1 MSEKYKWGVLIF
13 IVISLFSI
21 HFYGRSETVTDT
33 TPPVTTIEFAGPIY
47 EKDGKQWIGSQTSI
61 WLNATDN
68 FKVKYLYYEIW
79 KDSDND
85 GVFETLVESRKVY
98 DSSAYDKNPAL
109 GKISVEIKINE
120 ECYHKI
126 IYYSSDYAGNIEYYG
141 VVLNEEWRY
150 EFEFNVVHTPDNVIF
165 GSSPAIANLSGD
177 ENLEIFTGSD
187 EIRVTMPNGSIA
199 RGAWRCFDAFG
210 NVIYIM
216 DTMTDEARSSPAIAD
231 MDEDGI
237 KEIAAGTTSGWFLE
251 VIEDG
256 EYEWSFPTL
265 SNGPVTGGNYVWH
278 SSPAIVDVNPAVDG
292 MEVIAGDNPHGSV
305 WCFDGDNSD
314 GIDEGI
320 TINAGYFPGFPN
332 GLGVEGIEWDVLWV
346 FDTAGRVIA
355 SPAVGDIDNDGN
367 MEVVI
372 GDLNGVLYIIDALT
386 GVQEWNF
393 STGGAIYSSAA
404 LADIDNDGLLEIIF
418 GSNDGNVYCL
428 QWNGVTGIQQWSFAT
443 GGAVYSS
450 PSIGDINADYEYE
463 IIFGSN
469 DYNVYC
475 LNASGNLL
483 WNVTTGGAV
492 YSSPALAD
500 VEIFSYAEEWPMFR
514 GNPFRNGFYP
524 EKGKRLEIFIGS
536 EDNYLYE
543 IDGNGSIVNT
553 FLTNGPIHTS
563 PSVADV
569 DGDGFINILFYD
581 WGKVL
586 GGLDTFWCLERGY
599 KNINFVRVDAIAP
612 QTVKEVVSKDKY
624 NITSSTN
631 IWLNSTDIG
640 NCTVG
645 VKYVHYEIWHDSNKD
660 GVVDTLVESKTVYDN
675 GVDDYNP
682 ADGVVSVLLHIVN
695 KGINELRWYAEDYVG
710 NVEAIHTQ
718 EHKVIV
724 YAPSLTI
731 TKVDS
736 KDPIRPGEFLNY
748 TITVENTGNA
758 NATNV
763 IIKETYDPNVT
774 FISANPSPTIGN
786 NEWHISL
793 LQPGQTYTIEI
804 KVQVHKPLE
813 NIILNNTANV
823 TCDEGETNETY
834 EETQVI
840 SAPELVITKEAID
853 TNGYPLEPG
862 DKIHYI
868 INITNIGDKNH
879 KDNAGNELTDYI
891 PQYTSYESGS
901 LKANKGTPSYDSIN
915 KRIIWNGMVNV
926 TETIT
931 IEFNVTVA
939 FPLDNGTV
947 IVNDALLYWDSDGN
961 DVNDKT
967 THAYANLTVISSP
980 LLTIEKTDSK
990 DPVHPGDYL
999 NYTITVENT
1008 GNANAT
1014 NVVIKETYDPNVTF
1028 ISANPAPTVGNNEWH
1043 ISLLQPGDTYT
1054 IQIKV
1059 QVHKPLENNIF
1070 LNNSVNVTCDEGKT
1084 NETYEE
1090 TLVTAPELVITKESI
1105 PATTEPNSTLMY
1117 RIRVRN
1123 YGLIEANNVVIKDVY
1138 DSRVNFIS
1146 SNPMPTV
1153 SNNEWHIGVLDA
1165 GDSFVIEVYVEVP
1178 ASVENGSTLVNY
1190 VNVTCEEGNYDEAI
1204 VYTPVISSPP
1214 YTYKKFYGKVINVT
1228 VLSDGREYILH
1239 YILNNTTIDL
1249 VAVDNGSGVAKT
1261 FYRVFKWD
1269 GGWEILF
1276 NWQIYGVWN
1285 PYPPY
1290 YPINLAELGEMYNFT
1305 PCGKYEIEFYSID
1318 RAGNVE
1324 DVRWN
1329 DVFVD
1334 CFAPS
1339 SYITSIAVNNRS
1351 VDVFADAEDIGIGV
1365 EKIALYYRYSPDN
1378 VTWGNWTY
1386 YGTCYSN
1393 YSWHLS
1399 LLPDGY
1405 YEFYTLAYDLL
1416 GNHEM
1421 IPNASTNAKAR
1432 CIISY
1437 PWDINVDGRVNVID
1451 LYLVITHWMETS
1463 EDENWDPKVDVN
1475 GDEIINV
1482 VDIVEIINHWTG

>member
-581 WGKVL
+581 WAREISSVQN
-586 GGLDTFWCLERGY
+586 DTFWCLERGY

-675 GVDDYNP
+675 GIDDYNP

-710 NVEAIHTQ
+710 NVEVIHTQ

-763 IIKETYDPNVT
+763 IITETYDPNVS
-774 FISANPSPTIGN
+774 FISANPSPTI
-786 NEWHISL
+786 
-793 LQPGQTYTIEI
+793 
-804 KVQVHKPLE
+804 
-813 NIILNNTANV
+813 
-823 TCDEGETNETY
+823 
-834 EETQVI
+834 
-840 SAPELVITKEAID
+840 
-853 TNGYPLEPG
+853 
-862 DKIHYI
+862 
-868 INITNIGDKNH
+868 
-879 KDNAGNELTDYI
+879 
-891 PQYTSYESGS
+891 
-901 LKANKGTPSYDSIN
+901 
-915 KRIIWNGMVNV
+915 
-926 TETIT
+926 
-931 IEFNVTVA
+931 
-939 FPLDNGTV
+939 
-947 IVNDALLYWDSDGN
+947 
-961 DVNDKT
+961 
-967 THAYANLTVISSP
+967 
-980 LLTIEKTDSK
+980 
-990 DPVHPGDYL
+990 
-999 NYTITVENT
+999 
-1008 GNANAT
+1008 
-1014 NVVIKETYDPNVTF
+1014 
-1028 ISANPAPTVGNNEWH
+1028 GNNEWH

-1070 LNNSVNVTCDEGKT
+1070 LNNSVNVTCDEGET
-1084 NETYEE
+1084 NKTYEK
-1090 TLVTAPELVITKESI
+1090 TLVTAPVLVITKESV

-1117 RIRVRN
+1117 RIRVNN

-1146 SNPMPTV
+1146 SNPMPTI

-1228 VLSDGREYILH
+1228 VLSDGREYVLH

-1249 VAVDNGSGVAKT
+1249 VAVDNGSGIAKT
-1261 FYRVFKWD
+1261 FYRIFKWD
-1269 GGWEILF
+1269 DGWKILF

-1365 EKIALYYRYSPDN
+1365 EKIALYYRYSQDN

-1451 LYLVITHWMETS
+1451 LYFVITHWMETP